1 MNWDRGLKRARLVM
15 SVIGAL
21 GGIILALATGAAEE
35 DIGSGLFMIV
45 VIAVVFF
52 GVVWVGMTA
61 IMWVRKGFCEDKQ
74 KDLKKTNE
82 SGPKHKGDDYDN

>member
-1 MNWDRGLKRARLVM
+1 MNWDRGLKRVRLVL

-21 GGIILALATGAAEE
+21 GGIIFPLATGAADEG
-35 DIGSGLFMIV
+35 IWVLFIIV
-45 VIAVVFF
+45 VVVVVFF
-52 GVVWVGMTA
+52 GVVWVGMTV

-82 SGPKHKGDDYDN
+82 SGPKQKGGDYDN